1 MRVTFILAMCLLM
14 GLVAGV
20 QGQLSLHEQEMISLA
35 AGNYTHIMA
44 GDSITRMWYVQNR
57 PSWDKYCGRFGVF
70 NAGVG
75 GNRIWDLSVR
85 IVGNTPGGSMLD
97 VFKGQSGGLCPEVFA
112 YMIGINNLNL
122 TGNGAQLPQVP
133 TLVDG
138 IIGIQETVHEAC
150 PDTRVRVIGLIPNVY
165 SNRRLCLHEINK
177 ALLLHYGLGHRDSLS
192 AYVHIGD
199 QLEIDTGERDP
210 AQYTDGTHLVVDVGY
225 ESIGPV
231 VRALW

>member
-1 MRVTFILAMCLLM
+1 MRLLCLLV
-14 GLVAGV
+14 LFCVGV
-20 QGQLSLHEQEMISLA
+20 CGQLSLHEQEMISLA
-35 AGNYTHIMA
+35 AGNFTHVMA

-57 PSWDKYCGRFGVF
+57 ASWDKYCGRFGVF

-75 GNRIWDLSVR
+75 GNKISDLSAR
-85 IVGNTPGGSMLD
+85 ITGTIAGGSIID
-97 VFKGQSGGLCPEVFA
+97 VFRGQSGGLCPEVFA
-112 YMIGINNLNL
+112 YMIGINNINT

-133 TLVDG
+133 TIVDS
-138 IIGIQETVHEAC
+138 IIGIQKTVHAEC
-150 PDTRVRVIGLIPNVY
+150 PDTRVRVIGIIPNVY

-225 ESIGPV
+225 ESIGPL